1 VPSCDVIISLRT
13 QVPGYVITNSFYILF
28 MNVNYVIVIL
38 SAYSDD
44 V

>member
-1 VPSCDVIISLRT
+1 MLFLKFKHS
-13 QVPGYVITNSFYILF
+13 VPGYVIINSFYILH

-38 SAYSDD
+38 STYSDD